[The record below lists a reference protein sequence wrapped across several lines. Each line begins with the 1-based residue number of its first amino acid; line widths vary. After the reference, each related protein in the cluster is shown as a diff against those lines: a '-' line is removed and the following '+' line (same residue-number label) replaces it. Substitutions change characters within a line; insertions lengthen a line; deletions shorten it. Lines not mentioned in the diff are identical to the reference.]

1 MWYFLRRLDSHCCLL
16 LQKPLLL
23 TYFDIVFPN
32 IKSAKATN
40 FTTHRREIW
49 LVRRC
54 SCMIESSHSILG
66 KNGCCLA
73 ANSSPS
79 RI

>member
-1 MWYFLRRLDSHCCLL
+1 MWYFLRRPDSHCCLL

-40 FTTHRREIW
+40 FTTHRREI
-49 LVRRC
+49 
-54 SCMIESSHSILG
+54 
-66 KNGCCLA
+66 
-73 ANSSPS
+73 
-79 RI
+79 